1 MFVGLPPQRWEWE
14 LKAAVWSEAGS
25 ACPQGSLSKVPALIW
40 RLEQVLSSS
49 TQKRTLLFSQ
59 SGLAQSQTTL
69 RKEFLGADLRWYK
82 WKNTYALFNG
92 AGAYLPHSHEQRN
105 SFFSCLL
112 RITEMPT
119 RMSYELDKFLS
130 LEVPSNNFSLRAQL
144 ERLRV
149 WLETLNDIWIPVS
162 MHSLKQLTQLP
173 QRRRWLGARCSVR
186 EGCQIHETHTSA
198 KQLSGG
204 FVRKIYRG

>member
-1 MFVGLPPQRWEWE
+1 M
-14 LKAAVWSEAGS
+14 AWS
-25 ACPQGSLSKVPALIW
+25 
-40 RLEQVLSSS
+40 
-49 TQKRTLLFSQ
+49 
-59 SGLAQSQTTL
+59 
-69 RKEFLGADLRWYK
+69 
-82 WKNTYALFNG
+82 
-92 AGAYLPHSHEQRN
+92 LPHSHEQRN

-130 LEVPSNNFSLRAQL
+130 LEVPSNNFALHAQL

-149 WLETLNDIWIPVS
+149 WLFNSETLNDIWMLVS

-173 QRRRWLGARCSVR
+173 QRRRWLGACCSVR

-204 FVRKIYRG
+204 FVRKNLSRVNKFRRTIKDINCDYYRRHARNYEANSHCWY